1 MYIYYLQNISL
12 ETLQQV
18 PHGSLLIKSTY
29 ETMVCTQ
36 IERKRVGVG
45 GGGGGAKREERER
58 EKIKI

>member
-45 GGGGGAKREERER
+45 GGGVGAKREEGER